1 MIELMSAKTGTVL
14 ALPSELELMLALH
27 WKYSTVLP
35 LFTPLIT
42 VLVTSRIRLLYC
54 LSDSNL
60 LAVEW
65 YTNNNPNRSM
75 EATYP
80 SRFEVSTRQPHVS
93 NPRVGRSNLIV
104 STCYLPTYEVISIV
118 EII

>member
-1 MIELMSAKTGTVL
+1 MIELMSVKTGTVL
-14 ALPSELELMLALH
+14 ALPSELELMLALL
-27 WKYSTVLP
+27 WKYSIVLP

-75 EATYP
+75 EATYTL
-80 SRFEVSTRQPHVS
+80 VSKFQLDNLMSPILVW
-93 NPRVGRSNLIV
+93 VGV
-104 STCYLPTYEVISIV
+104 T
-118 EII
+118 